1 MILGLA
7 STSMLAP
14 LLAEKKG
21 TGPVILGVLSPFFPL
36 APGASANEAPKVE
49 TFTGKVVPLADLV
62 AKTGSKLDADAAPQS
77 LVVVADDGKVY
88 TLIKDSGARL
98 FFKDP
103 GLLNRPMRLTGKL
116 LPGSQILQAT
126 LALSLIKGEPH
137 EIYYWCDICSIR
149 RSEKMICEC
158 CGGPMERR
166 EEPVKK

>member
-1 MILGLA
+1 MLNLTRRRMLLGLA
-7 STSMLAP
+7 STSILTP
-14 LLAEKKG
+14 LLAAADK
-21 TGPVILGVLSPFFPL
+21 PS
-36 APGASANEAPKVE
+36 EAPKVE

-62 AKTGSKLDADAAPQS
+62 AKAGSKLDPEAAPQS
-77 LVVVADDGKVY
+77 LVLVGDDGKVY
-88 TLIKDSGARL
+88 ALVKDGGARL
-98 FFKDP
+98 FFKDA

-116 LPGSQILQAT
+116 LPGSQILQVS
-126 LALSLIKGEPH
+126 LALSIVKGEPH